1 MFDSET
7 APTQTQIPV
16 KVPSQETGAS
26 INLSTEK
33 TAWAGM
39 TRAPLYIGAAAIAGG
54 NSAVT
59 IGIIV
64 HDGTHALDYC
74 IDPLTVMEGGNMRQI
89 VMRYTIAKI
98 QVYAMKHHAK
108 FVGAGITAG
117 LEDVCP
123 GICASLWKDLDI
135 VAMKLEVQ
143 TTAHCAS
150 KNTRTIP
157 IQVGELADA
166 AARKCFRYF
175 DDNHNPDLIFSFRN
189 QVLLDADGAIKL
201 VANLKEY
208 ENTVHS
214 GTWDTVLKYAYQ
226 LRGYKNGQ
234 TEGDPQCPPTKIAF
248 FSATPQGGGVA
259 LMRHALVRF
268 CSDLGVELNWYI
280 PKPNPEAFRITKTN
294 HNILQGVAD
303 PEARFDA
310 EKQTL
315 LNEWTAEN
323 AKRYWLSSGGP
334 LARGGA
340 DVVIIDDP
348 QMPALIPLIKKVRPE
363 VKIIYRSHIEIRSD
377 LVERPGSHQEEV
389 WKWIWDCV
397 KQADIF
403 ISHPVDKFVPND
415 VPLAM
420 VGLMPACTDWLDG
433 LNKPLGEEDLRF
445 YHDNLR
451 NSCNEL
457 KVTKLLYPEREYIT
471 QIARFD
477 PSKGIPD
484 VLESYHKLCTRI
496 NSDTPEMVPPQ
507 LLLCGHGAID
517 DPDALIVYNETIKL
531 LEHPKYAEITK
542 DVVVM
547 RIGPSDQMLNALL
560 TTAKLVVQLSLREGF
575 EVKVSEA
582 LHHGKPVV
590 ATRAGGIP
598 LEIEHGKSGFLVEVG
613 DTQSVADHLF
623 DLYTD
628 DDLYTRMSEYA
639 KASVSDEVGTVGN
652 AACWLY
658 LAAKLARGQVLKPN
672 GKWITDMARA
682 EAGQDYEDGEP
693 RLPRKGIDIQGE
705 NQIHV
710 GCGLDCAVSA

>member
-1 MFDSET
+1 MLDSDT
-7 APTQTQIPV
+7 LPTQTHISSNG
-16 KVPSQETGAS
+16 PSQERKAS
-26 INLSTEK
+26 ISLSTEK
-33 TAWAGM
+33 SVWDGI
-39 TRAPLYIGAAAIAGG
+39 PLSPVYIGAAAIRDDD
-54 NSAVT
+54 NSVR

-64 HDGTHALDYC
+64 HDGIYAIDSC
-74 IDPLTVMEGGNMRQI
+74 INAIPAIDGKE
-89 VMRYTIAKI
+89 MRYLVWTNVITKI
-98 QVYAMKHHAK
+98 EAYATKHHAR
-108 FVGAGITAG
+108 FVGAGVTVG

-123 GICASLWKDLDI
+123 GICASLWREHDI
-135 VAMKLEVQ
+135 VAMRLEVQ
-143 TTAHCAS
+143 TTTRGVS
-150 KNTRTIP
+150 KNTSTIP
-157 IQVGELADA
+157 IDVGEQADA

-175 DDNHNPDLIFSFRN
+175 DDNHNPDLIFSFHN
-189 QVLLDADGAIKL
+189 QVLPDADGAIRL
-201 VANLKEY
+201 VENLKEY
-208 ENTVHS
+208 QNTVHQ
-214 GTWDTVLKYAYQ
+214 GTWDTVLKYACQ

-268 CSDLGVELNWYI
+268 CSELGVELNWYI

-310 EKQTL
+310 AKQAL
-315 LNEWTAEN
+315 LGEWIEAN
-323 AKRYWLSSGGP
+323 AKLYWLSTGGP
-334 LARGGA
+334 LAQGGA

-377 LVERPGSHQEEV
+377 LVERPGSPQEEV

-403 ISHPVDKFVPND
+403 ISHPMDKFVPND

-433 LNKPLGEEDLRF
+433 LNKPLGEGDLKF
-445 YHDNLR
+445 YHQNLR

-457 KVTKLLYPEREYIT
+457 NMNKLLYPEREYIT

-477 PSKGIPD
+477 PSKGIPE
-484 VLESYHKLCTRI
+484 VIESYHKLCTRI
-496 NSDTPEMVPPQ
+496 TRDAPEILPPQ
-507 LLLCGHGAID
+507 LLLYVELSCGHGAID
-517 DPDALIVYNETIKL
+517 DPDGLIVYNKTIKL
-531 LEHPKYAEITK
+531 LEQPKYAEIAK

-560 TTAKLVVQLSLREGF
+560 TTAKLVVQLSSREGF

-598 LEIEHGKSGFLVEVG
+598 LQIEHGKSGFLVEVG

-623 DLYTD
+623 DLYTG

-639 KASVSDEVGTVGN
+639 KVSVSDEVGTVGN

-658 LAAKLARGQVLKPN
+658 LAAKLAGGQVLKPN
-672 GKWITDMARA
+672 GKWVTDLARA
-682 EAGQDYEDGEP
+682 EAGQNYEDGEP
-693 RLPRKGIDIQGE
+693 RLPRKGIGIKGG
-705 NQIHV
+705 NHIHV
-710 GCGLDCAVSA
+710 VCGFD